1 MILKNSCPGQEGG
14 GGEEDAFQNAKNEI
28 TLDCFIS
35 AIFVFVRDFNQSTIK
50 GYFCAFLMS
59 SILSTSLSTD
69 STRLLSLILSPHLK
83 RLSDFFF

>member
-1 MILKNSCPGQEGG
+1 VIV
-14 GGEEDAFQNAKNEI
+14 
-28 TLDCFIS
+28 
-35 AIFVFVRDFNQSTIK
+35 VFVRDFNQSTIK

-83 RLSDFFF
+83 RLSDFFSGSSFAGDFFDKSLVFAKTLGF